1 MAKKA
6 EPAPAPD
13 AKEPVPPIVLI
24 LGPDEFLVEEEAAA
38 VIREVLPEYRKGDF
52 SLETVNGRVDLVDRA
67 LEALAAVRQ
76 SLQQTSFFATDKVVW
91 LRGLSFS
98 GTDRTSKSE
107 AVREA
112 LERFRDDLSD
122 HLVPEGVTLL
132 ITGTAIAKNSML
144 FKRVKDLSSAKPAK
158 ARVIEVS
165 GANADAAKRLVGRV
179 LQDQGWTMGPEALT
193 ALVNRVGLDGNTLR
207 SEVAKLF
214 AYTAGREPSVE
225 DVEEI
230 CTINLSGESWGLMDD
245 FGRRDRTAT
254 LAELR
259 KQLAMKAAPM
269 MLITILERRVNELA
283 LLADARE
290 RGLLA
295 PSGSA
300 WAPNLSP
307 EDAAAVRDLG
317 KLDVLASPPFMRAR
331 PLAQSKTWTKAQCV
345 KARLAL
351 MRAHENLVSVSVDPG
366 TVLEIAIAE
375 ALA

>member
-6 EPAPAPD
+6 EE
-13 AKEPVPPIVLI
+13 AKTEEKGPMPPIVLI
-24 LGPDEFLVEEEAAA
+24 LGPDEFLVEEESAS

-67 LEALAAVRQ
+67 LEALASVRQ

-91 LRGLSFS
+91 LRGLSFC

-112 LERFRDDLSD
+112 LEKFRDDLKD

-132 ITGTAIAKNSML
+132 VTGTTIAKNSML
-144 FKRVKDLSSAKPAK
+144 FNGIKGMAAGKPPK
-158 ARVIEVS
+158 ARIIEVS

-179 LQDQGWTMGPEALT
+179 LQEQGWTMGSEALT

-214 AYTAGREPSVE
+214 TYTAGREPTVE

-230 CTINLSGESWGLMDD
+230 CTINLSGEAWGLTDD
-245 FGRRDRTAT
+245 FGRRDKVAT

-269 MLITILERRVNELA
+269 MLITILERRLNEIA

-317 KLDVLASPPFMRAR
+317 KLDVLAAPPFMRAR
-331 PLAQSKTWTKAQCV
+331 PVSQAKNWTKAQCV

-351 MRAHENLVSVSVDPG
+351 MHAHENLVSVSVDPG
-366 TVLEIAIAE
+366 TVLEIAVAE
-375 ALA
+375 ALS